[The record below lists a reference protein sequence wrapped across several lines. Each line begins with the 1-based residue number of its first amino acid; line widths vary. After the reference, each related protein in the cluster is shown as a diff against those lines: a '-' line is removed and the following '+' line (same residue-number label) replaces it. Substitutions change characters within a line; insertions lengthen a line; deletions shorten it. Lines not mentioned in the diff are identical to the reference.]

1 MHIKFDNG
9 QDDSILMMFW
19 ILGRFAEV
27 QDCDP
32 VQKSKVILWQTS
44 FIVTLH
50 HKAEAYII
58 TVSLQRPGVI
68 QYFNLC
74 LLLKYCL

>member
-27 QDCDP
+27 QDLRPCSEEQSNTTAD
-32 VQKSKVILWQTS
+32 
-44 FIVTLH
+44 FI
-50 HKAEAYII
+50 
-58 TVSLQRPGVI
+58 
-68 QYFNLC
+68 
-74 LLLKYCL
+74 YCHTPP